1 MGIYFNPNHTDFY
14 NAVNHS
20 QIYVD
25 KTELIQYTNSVLF
38 GEQKYICVSR
48 PRRFGKSMAANM
60 LTAYYSRGCDSRK
73 LFQGLKIATH
83 PDFEKH
89 LNQYNVIHLNMQS
102 FLSKTQTIEQMI
114 ALVTKA
120 VGRDLL
126 RAYPDIDYL
135 DKSILTFMLDDVYQN
150 YQVPFIFI
158 IDEWDCI
165 FRSRKNQLEEQTK
178 YLDFLRDLL
187 KDKGYIAL
195 AYMTGILPIK
205 KYGEH
210 SAINVFY
217 EYSMTDASPIEEFTG
232 FTEQEVQQLCEQY
245 NMPFSETKKWYDG
258 YCVDGVSIYNPKS
271 VVEAML
277 RGKFNNYWTKTETYE
292 ALKVYIDL
300 NQDGLRDKIV
310 QMIAG
315 ETVPVNPDKFQNDMT
330 TFYSADDVLTLLV
343 HLGYLTYDE
352 QNRVVWI
359 PNGEVRQEFIN
370 SIEDGGWEP
379 VVQAIR
385 SSERLL
391 QATLSGDE
399 QTVAELIE
407 QAHQANASIL
417 KYNDENALSCVIS
430 LAYYSAQ
437 KNYTL
442 HREMPAGKGFAD
454 IVFEPNRNCN
464 LPAMIVELKWGHSA
478 EEAVE
483 QIKQKDYLDCLKNY
497 NGEVLLVGINYDK
510 EKHHTCKIEQIKK

>member
-1 MGIYFNPNHTDFY
+1 MGNYLNPDISTF
-14 NAVNHS
+14 ARVVNS
-20 QIYVD
+20 EIYVD
-25 KTELIQYTNSVLF
+25 KTGLIEYTNRSAKTL
-38 GEQKYICVSR
+38 QSYICISR
-48 PRRFGKSMAANM
+48 PRRFGKSIAANM
-60 LTAYYSRGCDSRK
+60 LSAYYTCEYDSRE
-73 LFQGLKIATH
+73 LFSNLKIASS
-83 PDFEKH
+83 DSYEKH
-89 LNQYNVIHLNMQS
+89 LNKYDVIFLNMQE
-102 FLSKTQTIEQMI
+102 FLSQSSNVEEMLSLLKKSVIW
-114 ALVTKA
+114 
-120 VGRDLL
+120 DLL
-126 RAYPDIDYL
+126 DKYPDFRYFDETNLMRTLQDIYN
-135 DKSILTFMLDDVYQN
+135 KTKR
-150 YQVPFIFI
+150 PFVVI

-187 KDKGYIAL
+187 KDKSYIAL

-210 SAINVFY
+210 SAINAFY

-232 FTEQEVQQLCEQY
+232 FTEQEVRRLCEQY
-245 NMPFSETKKWYDG
+245 QMPFTETKKWYDG

-277 RGKFNNYWTKTETYE
+277 RGKFSNYWTKTETYE

-315 ETVPVNPDKFQNDMT
+315 EKVPVNPDKFQNDMT
-330 TFYSADDVLTLLV
+330 TFHSADDVLTLLV

-391 QATLSGDE
+391 QATLSGDME
-399 QTVAELIE
+399 TVAELIE

-454 IVFEPNRNCN
+454 IVFEPNRNCD
-464 LPAMIVELKWGHSA
+464 LPALIVELKWGHSA

-483 QIKQKDYLDCLKNY
+483 QIKRKDYLDCLKNY
-497 NGEVLLVGINYDK
+497 SGEVLLVGVNYDK
-510 EKHHTCKIEQIKK
+510 EKRHTCRIERVKI